1 MAVFLSDKVRG
12 VTLLSSRLLGE
23 ILGEILQILLHS
35 KYSLHFKDEK
45 VEALRNEANCLK
57 SQI

>member
-1 MAVFLSDKVRG
+1 MAVFLSDRVRG
-12 VTLLSSRLLGE
+12 VTRLSSKL
-23 ILGEILQILLHS
+23 LGEILQILLHS